1 MRVLVTSAP
10 AVGHL
15 VPLLGLG
22 GALRDAG
29 HDVRVA
35 THPDRHALIT
45 AAGLAAVAA
54 GMSGSAMTQERIRR
68 WPETTKQPGTAWA
81 LRMFTQILAP
91 STLSDLCELVDDWE
105 PDLLVHEEG
114 EYAGPVAAA
123 RADVPWVTHG
133 WGSPLRPTEELEQ
146 LEEHAAGLW
155 STAGLAVP
163 PWGGLYRHGLVNPCP
178 RALQAAV
185 PGAPT
190 VWPVRPASLGPMPE
204 PSAQPIT
211 ADAYVGFGTVPIY
224 ADDVAS
230 LTAAVR
236 GCTARGLRTVVTATA
251 DDIIETLAG
260 LHRELVDAR
269 RFVSLGEVLSSCR
282 VVVCHGGAGTVLA
295 ALEAGLPMV
304 ILCQGSPSQTRMAE
318 ACGRAGVAAISG
330 TTTIET
336 AIGRVLDDPGFQE
349 RSVAVREEICSMPA
363 SSDLVEPLR
372 RIARSA

>member
-1 MRVLVTSAP
+1 MRVLMTSAP

-22 GALRDAG
+22 QALRDAG

-35 THPDRHALIT
+35 THPDRHRLIT
-45 AAGLAAVAA
+45 TAGLAAVAA

-81 LRMFTQILAP
+81 MRMFTQILAP
-91 STLSDLCELVDDWE
+91 STLSDLFELVEDWV
-105 PDLLVHEEG
+105 PDLVVHEEG

-123 RADVPWVTHG
+123 RAEVPWVTHG
-133 WGSPLRPTEELEQ
+133 WGSPLPPIEALDR

-155 STAGLAVP
+155 STAGLVAP

-185 PGAPT
+185 PGATT
-190 VWPVRPASLGPMPE
+190 VWPVRPVSLGAMPE
-204 PSAQPIT
+204 PSAQRIT
-211 ADAYVGFGTVPIY
+211 ADAYVGFGTVPIF

-236 GCTARGLRTVVTATA
+236 GCIARGLRTVVTATT
-251 DDIIETLAG
+251 DNLIEALAG
-260 LHRELVDAR
+260 LHPELVDAR
-269 RFVSLGEVLSSCR
+269 RFVSLRDVLASCR

-295 ALEAGLPMV
+295 SLEAGVPMV
-304 ILCQGSPSQTRMAE
+304 IVCQGSPSQTRMAD
-318 ACGRAGVAAISG
+318 ACGRAGVAAISDA
-330 TTTIET
+330 TTIET
-336 AIGRVLDDPGFQE
+336 AIGRVLDDPGFRE
-349 RSVAVREEICSMPA
+349 RCVAVREEICSMPA
-363 SSDLVEPLR
+363 PSDLVEPLQ
-372 RIARSA
+372 RIARNA